1 MRESRKFELFQ
12 KNKIYID
19 SSVSHCP
26 PILFRQERDWTCAF
40 ACLRTIMSGFDD
52 NWLSEREIIKKYS
65 LTPKPYFSADIKNLR
80 IIDHMNVIYGCDASA
95 VSFNDIVTLMKSGY
109 YVMLESLTNYSHWM
123 VLIGCYV
130 LGDGS
135 DAEEI
140 KLSFFDPYYND
151 IKNMLLDEF
160 INIWIDA
167 ENEINGIERDF
178 LAINK
183 KF

>member
-40 ACLRTIMSGFDD
+40 ACLRTIMSEFDD
-52 NWLSEREIIKKYS
+52 NWLSEIEIIKKYS

-80 IIDHMNVIYGCDASA
+80 IIDHMNVIYGCDA
-95 VSFNDIVTLMKSGY
+95 
-109 YVMLESLTNYSHWM
+109 LESLTNYSHWM

-151 IKNMLLDEF
+151 IKYMLLDEF